1 MRHCPPPCG
10 WVSHQPFS
18 APGRSVLTVAM
29 ELTTLRCERLPVPGS
44 ARWRGSWKRHPQQ
57 SAGLLCLYGERVP
70 LGAVGPEC
78 SSPSLEPRTSAER
91 GSLSV
96 PLYLRQSLGHTHA
109 HMYTRAHTHTHPS
122 GSVRSWQRVLC
133 VPGLGSHV
141 SGITDQKG
149 CCDVAAG
156 PEPLGGFLCTWP
168 GLCGGCNPCEPLQH
182 PEPGPPSHL
191 RDRG

>member
-109 HMYTRAHTHTHPS
+109 HMYTRAHTHTPLRLCVLLAAGIMRTWLGQPRLRDHGPE
-122 GSVRSWQRVLC
+122 RVL
-133 VPGLGSHV
+133 
-141 SGITDQKG
+141 
-149 CCDVAAG
+149 
-156 PEPLGGFLCTWP
+156 
-168 GLCGGCNPCEPLQH
+168 
-182 PEPGPPSHL
+182 
-191 RDRG
+191 